1 MLTMVLGIQEFTA
14 QDISQNKGH
23 KVGILNPSFMS
34 VEATT
39 RC

>member
-1 MLTMVLGIQEFTA
+1 MLTMVLGIQEFTT

-23 KVGILNPSFMS
+23 KVEILNPSFMS